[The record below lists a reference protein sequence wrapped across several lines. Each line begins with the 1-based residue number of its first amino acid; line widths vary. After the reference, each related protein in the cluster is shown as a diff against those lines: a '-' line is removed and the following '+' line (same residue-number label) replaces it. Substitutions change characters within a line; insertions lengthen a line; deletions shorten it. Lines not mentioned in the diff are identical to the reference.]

1 MIISIEQL
9 REKVDTGSV
18 DTVVVAFPGL
28 YGRLLGKR
36 FDADFFLNSVAQ
48 KGTHGCNYLATVDM
62 EMEPVEGYTFAN
74 WDEGYGDFHMQPDIS
89 TLRVLS
95 WADRTAVVICD
106 IVDESSHQLVPQLPR
121 SILKNQIQLT
131 SEQGYQAKAATELE
145 YYLFRQ
151 SFEQAHQ
158 QNFVNLTPSGWY
170 LEDYHILQ
178 GARRESYHGE
188 LRRQLKRSGIP
199 VESTKGEWGLGQ
211 HEINVAYA
219 EIGEMADRHLLIK
232 QCAKELADQNDISV
246 TFMAK
251 QEQDQAG
258 SSCHIHLS
266 LWSNGRNVFAGNQV
280 FGRIKC
286 SDLFLKFL
294 AGWIE
299 HAPEFMPFY
308 APTVNSYKRYQHG
321 SWAPTTLAWS
331 HDNRTAGFRVVGS
344 GDSLRIECRI
354 PGADCNPY
362 LALAASLASGLDGI
376 QRQLNPPDEF
386 VGNAYDLETTK
397 AVPTTFREAIEVF
410 SNSDFVRRTLGEPV
424 HDHYVHFYQN
434 EQSEYENA
442 VTDWERKRYFERI

>member
-9 REKVDTGSV
+9 EEKINLGSI
-18 DTVVVAFPGL
+18 DTVIVAFPGL

-36 FDADFFLNSVAQ
+36 FDADFFLSSVVQ
-48 KGTHGCNYLATVDM
+48 EGTHGCSYLATVDM
-62 EMEPVEGYTFAN
+62 EMQPVEGYTFAN
-74 WDEGYGDFHMQPDIS
+74 WDAGYGDFHMQPDVA

-95 WADRTAVVICD
+95 WADRTAVVLCD
-106 IVDESSHQLVPQLPR
+106 IVDELSHQLVPELPR
-121 SILKNQIQLT
+121 SILKNQIQLAST
-131 SEQGYQAKAATELE
+131 QGYQAKAATELE
-145 YYLFRQ
+145 YYLFQ
-151 SFEQAHQ
+151 QNFEQAYQ
-158 QNFVNLTPSGWY
+158 QNFTNLKPSGWY

-178 GARRESYHGE
+178 GTRRESYHGE

-219 EIGEMADRHLLIK
+219 DIGEMADRHLLLK
-232 QCAKELADQNDISV
+232 QCAKELADQNDVSV

-251 QEQDQAG
+251 QKQDQAG

-266 LWSNGRNVFAGNQV
+266 LWAGEQNAFVGDQV
-280 FGRIKC
+280 FGRVNC
-286 SDLFLKFL
+286 SDLFQKFL
-294 AGWIE
+294 AGWIN
-299 HAPEFMPFY
+299 HASEFMPFY

-344 GDSLRIECRI
+344 GNSLRIECRI

-376 QRQLNPPDEF
+376 RQQLMPPDEF
-386 VGNAYDLETTK
+386 VGNAYDLKTVAT
-397 AVPTTFREAIEVF
+397 VPTTFREATEAF
-410 SNSDFVRRTLGEPV
+410 ANSKFVRQILGTSV
-424 HDHYVHFYQN
+424 HDHYIHFYRN
-434 EQSEYENA
+434 EQKEYENA
-442 VTDWERKRYFERI
+442 VTDWERQRYFERI